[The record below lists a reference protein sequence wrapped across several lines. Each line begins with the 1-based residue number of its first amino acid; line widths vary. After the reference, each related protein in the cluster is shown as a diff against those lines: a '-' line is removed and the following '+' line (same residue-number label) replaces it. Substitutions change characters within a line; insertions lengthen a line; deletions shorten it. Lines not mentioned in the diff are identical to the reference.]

1 MKKRNII
8 IVLLLISITF
18 LTTGCGKKIEVK
30 NGSKVAV
37 KVKGGSITAT
47 EYYEEIKKDN
57 ITKLIDKLDH
67 KILDK
72 KYPADEKE
80 NKEIEKQITQIQS
93 YAGDDEEQ
101 FNTLIKQYYGADSK
115 EEFEKMLRL
124 EYKRTQAVKDYV
136 LNNVKDDEIKKYYD
150 EKITGEIKVSHILIR
165 SEVDS
170 DATDDEKKK
179 AEEKALKEANE
190 IIKKLESGEDF
201 AKLAKKYSDDSSNA
215 SNGGDLGYIDSE
227 TVVEEFWNAVKD
239 LEKGKYTTEPVKT
252 EYGYHIILKTG
263 QKKKPT
269 LKSVKKEV
277 KEKIRDQKLKDDTSI
292 YYQALVEIR
301 EKAKLTWNDTDLKK
315 AYDDYMNDL
324 IEKAKD
330 NTTTS

>member
-1 MKKRNII
+1 
-8 IVLLLISITF
+8 
-18 LTTGCGKKIEVK
+18 
-30 NGSKVAV
+30 
-37 KVKGGSITAT
+37 
-47 EYYEEIKKDN
+47 
-57 ITKLIDKLDH
+57 
-67 KILDK
+67 
-72 KYPADEKE
+72 
-80 NKEIEKQITQIQS
+80 
-93 YAGDDEEQ
+93 
-101 FNTLIKQYYGADSK
+101 
-115 EEFEKMLRL
+115 MLRL

-179 AEEKALKEANE
+179 AEENALKEANE

-227 TVVEEFWNAVKD
+227 TIVEEFWNAAKD

-269 LKSVKKEV
+269 LKSVKDEV

-330 NTTTS
+330 NTKTS

>member
-1 MKKRNII
+1 MKKRNIGI
-8 IVLLLISITF
+8 LLLISIVLF
-18 LTTGCGKKIEVK
+18 TTGCGKKIEIK

-57 ITKLIDKLDH
+57 IVKLIDKLDH
-67 KILDK
+67 AILDK
-72 KYPADEKE
+72 KYKSDDKE
-80 NKEIEKQITQIQS
+80 NKEVEKQISQIQS
-93 YAGDDEEQ
+93 YAGESEDQ

-136 LNNVKDDEIKKYYD
+136 LKNVKEDEIKKYYE
-150 EKITGEIKVSHILIR
+150 EKISGEIKASHILIR

-227 TVVEEFWNAVKD
+227 TVVEEFWDALKD
-239 LEKGKYTTEPVKT
+239 LEKGKYTTEPIKT

-269 LKSVKKEV
+269 LKSVKEEV

-292 YYQALVEIR
+292 YYEALVQIR
-301 EKAKLTWNDTDLKK
+301 EDAKLTWNDTELKK

-324 IEKAKD
+324 INKAKE
-330 NTTTS
+330 NSTTE